1 MLRLDLVALERL
13 RTIDLEAVIPV
24 DAELWSGTALRLIEP
39 VSVQLRASLG
49 HADQILLRGTIATR
63 LEGECR
69 RCLGRVEMPVSL
81 EPTLL
86 FMPRGGEAVEEEDE
100 ELEEDDGL
108 RLYDDRAMEI
118 DLADVVREELILNV
132 PAWPLCRPDCRG
144 LCPQCGLDL
153 NETSCTCTTE
163 ESDSRWA
170 ALRALKNE
178 D

>member
-1 MLRLDLVALERL
+1 M
-13 RTIDLEAVIPV
+13 
-24 DAELWSGTALRLIEP
+24 IEP
-39 VSVQLRASLG
+39 VSVQLRATLG
-49 HADQILLRGTIATR
+49 HADQILVRGAIRTR

-69 RCLGRVEMPVSL
+69 RCLGHVEMPVAL

-86 FMPRGGEAVEEEDE
+86 FMPRVGEAVDEDG

-108 RLYDDRAMEI
+108 RLYDDRALEI
-118 DLADVVREELILNV
+118 DLTEVVREELILNV

-153 NETSCTCTTE
+153 NETSCTCSTE

>member
-1 MLRLDLVALERL
+1 MLRLDLVALERS
-13 RTIDLEAVIPV
+13 RTVDLDAVIPV
-24 DAELWSGTALRLIEP
+24 DAELWTDAQLPLIEP
-39 VSVQLRASLG
+39 VTVQLKATLG
-49 HADQILLRGTIATR
+49 HGDQVLVRGTIRTR

-69 RCLGRVEMPVSL
+69 RCLGRVELPVL
-81 EPTLL
+81 LQPTLV
-86 FMPRGGEAVEEEDE
+86 FMPRGGELQEEDE

-108 RLYDDRAMEI
+108 RLYDEHAMAI
-118 DLADVVREELILNV
+118 DLDEVVREELILNV

-153 NETSCTCTTE
+153 NETSCTCTRE
-163 ESDSRWA
+163 ETDSRWA

>member
-1 MLRLDLVALERL
+1 MLRLDLVALDRS
-13 RTIDLEAVIPV
+13 RTVDLQAVIPL
-24 DAELWSGTALRLIEP
+24 DAELWTEARLPLIEP
-39 VSVQLRASLG
+39 VSVELKATLG
-49 HADQILLRGTIATR
+49 HGNQVLVRGTIRTR

-69 RCLGRVEMPVSL
+69 RCLGRVEMPLVL
-81 EPTLL
+81 EPTLV
-86 FMPRGGEAVEEEDE
+86 FMPRAGGALDEVED
-100 ELEEDDGL
+100 LEEDDGL
-108 RLYDDRAMEI
+108 RLYDEHALEI
-118 DLADVVREELILNV
+118 DLAEVVREELILNV

-153 NETSCTCTTE
+153 NETSCTCTRE

>member
-1 MLRLDLVALERL
+1 MLRLDLVALERR
-13 RTIDLEAVIPV
+13 RTIDLEAVIPI
-24 DAELWSGTALRLIEP
+24 DAELWSGTGLRLIDP
-39 VSVQLRASLG
+39 VSVQLRATLG
-49 HADQILLRGTIATR
+49 HADQILLRGTIKTR

-69 RCLGRVEMPVSL
+69 RCLGRVEIPVSL
-81 EPTLL
+81 EPTLV
-86 FMPRGGEAVEEEDE
+86 FMPRGGESVDEDE

-108 RLYDDRAMEI
+108 RLYDDRALEI
-118 DLADVVREELILNV
+118 ELAEVVREELILNV

-144 LCPQCGLDL
+144 LCPQCGLDQ